1 VLLLD
6 WLGMTFARH
15 LAETFVINERFL
27 TDTLLIVLH
36 ILQVQLLDLLV
47 NSLMGRI
54 IDFLCLRGDQAKIAD
69 FLFQILGVVLI
80 VEHPRRLAELMQ

>member
-1 VLLLD
+1 MLLLD

-15 LAETFVINERFL
+15 LAETFVINKRFL

-69 FLFQILGVVLI
+69 FLLQILGVVLI